1 MFFSKNSNFANSIF
15 LQFNVRDL
23 SSINSVRS
31 NSLGFINIK
40 CLHQMVA
47 KMKELENLS
56 FGKNFFF
63 GGVSL
68 IIVIIIKN
76 YTAYKDN

>member
-1 MFFSKNSNFANSIF
+1 MFTPNGCKDEGIEKLEF
-15 LQFNVRDL
+15 
-23 SSINSVRS
+23 
-31 NSLGFINIK
+31 
-40 CLHQMVA
+40 VA
-47 KMKELENLS
+47 KT
-56 FGKNFFF
+56 FF